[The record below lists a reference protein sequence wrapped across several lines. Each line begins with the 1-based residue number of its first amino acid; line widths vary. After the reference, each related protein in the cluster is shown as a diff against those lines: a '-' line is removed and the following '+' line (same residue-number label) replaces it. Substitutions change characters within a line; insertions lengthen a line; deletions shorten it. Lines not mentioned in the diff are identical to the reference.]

1 MTTAKEAGLVA
12 CRVCGMLSRWTEPGP
27 KRVLRCRRCGSTLQ
41 SRKPGSVSRT
51 AALVLAGVLLYIP
64 ANALPVMKVIYA
76 GRGEPDTILS
86 GVEVLFNT
94 GQPAVA
100 ILVLFASITV
110 PLIKLVGLALMVLAV
125 ARRSRWRR
133 RDRTVFYRLV
143 EFIGRWS
150 MLDIFMISILVALV
164 KLQALSTIEAG
175 QGAVWFASVV
185 VITIFAAA
193 SFDPR
198 LIWDVEEEERR

>member
-1 MTTAKEAGLVA
+1 MTTATQAGLVA
-12 CRVCGMLSRWTEPGP
+12 CRVCGMLSRWAEPGP
-27 KRVLRCRRCGSTLQ
+27 KRVLRCGRCGSTLHR
-41 SRKPGSVSRT
+41 RKPGSLSRT

-86 GVEVLFNT
+86 GVEVLFKT

-110 PLIKLVGLALMVLAV
+110 PLIKLVGLALMTLAV

-185 VITIFAAA
+185 VITMFAAA

>member
-1 MTTAKEAGLVA
+1 VTSAAQAGLVG
-12 CRVCGMLSRWTEPGP
+12 CPTCGLVSRWLEPPRGS
-27 KRVLRCRRCGSTLQ
+27 VLRCKRCASALHR
-41 SRKPGSVSRT
+41 RKPDSLRRT
-51 AALVLAGVLLYIP
+51 AALVMAGFILYIP
-64 ANALPVMKVIYA
+64 ANALPVMQVIYA

-125 ARRSRWRR
+125 KRRSLWRR

-175 QGAVWFASVV
+175 QGAVWFAGVV

-198 LIWDVEEEERR
+198 LIWDVEEPRR

>member
-1 MTTAKEAGLVA
+1 MTTAVEAGLVA
-12 CRVCGMLSRWTEPGP
+12 CRTCGLLSRWREPERGF
-27 KRVLRCRRCGSTLQ
+27 VARCPRCDSALHQ
-41 SRKPGSVSRT
+41 RKPGSLART
-51 AALVLAGVLLYIP
+51 AALLMAGVILYIP

-86 GVEVLFNT
+86 GVEVLFHT

-100 ILVLFASITV
+100 LLVLFASITV

-125 ARRSRWRR
+125 KRRSRWRR

-164 KLQALSTIEAG
+164 KLKALSTIEAG
-175 QGAVWFASVV
+175 PGAVWFAAVV
-185 VITIFAAA
+185 VITMFAAA

-198 LIWDVEEEERR
+198 LIWDVEERR

>member
-1 MTTAKEAGLVA
+1 MTTAMQAGLVA

-27 KRVLRCRRCGSTLQ
+27 KRVLRCSRCRSTLHR
-41 SRKPGSVSRT
+41 RKPGSLSRT
-51 AALVLAGVLLYIP
+51 AALVLAGFLLYIP

-110 PLIKLVGLALMVLAV
+110 PLIKLVGLALMTIAV

-185 VITIFAAA
+185 VITMFAAA

-198 LIWDVEEEERR
+198 LIWDVEEERR

>member
-1 MTTAKEAGLVA
+1 MARIQAPEHPQA
-12 CRVCGMLSRWTEPGP
+12 RSY
-27 KRVLRCRRCGSTLQ
+27 
-41 SRKPGSVSRT
+41 KPLILN
-51 AALVLAGVLLYIP
+51 ALALVMAGFILYIP
-64 ANALPVMKVIYA
+64 ANALPVMQVIYA

-125 ARRSRWRR
+125 KRRSLWRR

-175 QGAVWFASVV
+175 QGAVWFAGVV

-198 LIWDVEEEERR
+198 LIWDVEEPRR

>member
-1 MTTAKEAGLVA
+1 MTTAAQAGLVS
-12 CRVCGMLSRWTEPGP
+12 CHECGLLSRRVDPGP
-27 KRVLRCRRCGSTLQ
+27 GRELRCPRCRGPLHA
-41 SRKPGSVSRT
+41 RKPNSLART
-51 AALVLAGVLLYIP
+51 SALLAAGFLLYIP
-64 ANALPVMKVIYA
+64 ANVLPVMKVIYA
-76 GRGEPDTILS
+76 GRGEPDTIFS

-110 PLIKLVGLALMVLAV
+110 PMIKLLGLTGMVIAT
-125 ARRSRWRR
+125 RRGSAWRR
-133 RDRTVFYRLV
+133 RDRTAFYRLV
-143 EFIGRWS
+143 EFVGRWS

-175 QGAVWFASVV
+175 PGAIWFASVV
-185 VITIFAAA
+185 VITMFAAA

-198 LIWDVEEEERR
+198 LAWDRESERS

>member
-1 MTTAKEAGLVA
+1 MTTAAQAGLVA
-12 CRVCGMLSRWTEPGP
+12 CRVCGLLSRRADPPPGSVACCP
-27 KRVLRCRRCGSTLQ
+27 RCSSVLH
-41 SRKPGSVSRT
+41 SRKPGSLGRT
-51 AALVLAGVLLYIP
+51 FALLLAGFILYIP

-110 PLIKLVGLALMVLAV
+110 PMIKLVGLLLMVIAV
-125 ARRSRWRR
+125 RRGSRWRR

-143 EFIGRWS
+143 EFVGRWS

-164 KLQALSTIEAG
+164 KLKALSTIEAG

-185 VITIFAAA
+185 VITMFAAA

-198 LIWDVEEEERR
+198 LIWDTEEERP

>member
-1 MTTAKEAGLVA
+1 MTTAMQAGL
-12 CRVCGMLSRWTEPGP
+12 CTCSQCGLLCRWTEPGP
-27 KRVLRCRRCGSTLQ
+27 GAENRCPRCCDVLRQ
-41 SRKPGSVSRT
+41 RKPNSLART
-51 AALVLAGVLLYIP
+51 WALLCAGFLLYIP
-64 ANALPVMKVIYA
+64 ANVLPVMRVIYA

-86 GVEVLFNT
+86 GVEVLFSS

-110 PLIKLVGLALMVLAV
+110 PMIKLLGLAGMAF
-125 ARRSRWRR
+125 AAQRGSRWRR

-143 EFIGRWS
+143 EFVGRWS

-164 KLQALSTIEAG
+164 KLKALSTIEAG
-175 QGAVWFASVV
+175 PGAVWFACVV
-185 VITIFAAA
+185 VVTMFAAA

-198 LIWDVEEEERR
+198 LMWDVEEGKP

>member
-1 MTTAKEAGLVA
+1 VTTAAAAGLVA
-12 CRVCGMLSRWTEPGP
+12 CRVCGLLSRWREAGPGN
-27 KRVLRCRRCGSTLQ
+27 VLRCPRCSSTLHR
-41 SRKPGSVSRT
+41 RKPGSLSRT
-51 AALVLAGVLLYIP
+51 AALVLAGFLLYIP

-125 ARRSRWRR
+125 RRRSRWRR

-164 KLQALSTIEAG
+164 KLKALSTIEAG
-175 QGAVWFASVV
+175 QGAVWFALVV
-185 VITIFAAA
+185 VITMFAAA

-198 LIWDVEEEERR
+198 LIWEGEEERR

>member
-1 MTTAKEAGLVA
+1 MTTAAQAGLVA
-12 CRVCGMLSRWTEPGP
+12 CRTCGLVTRWTEPAPGCVSCCP
-27 KRVLRCRRCGSTLQ
+27 RCDSILRR
-41 SRKPGSVSRT
+41 RKPGSLSRT
-51 AALVLAGVLLYIP
+51 AALVLAGFLLYIP
-64 ANALPVMKVIYA
+64 ANALPVMQVIYA

-100 ILVLFASITV
+100 VLVLFASITV

-125 ARRSRWRR
+125 RRRSLWRR

-175 QGAVWFASVV
+175 QGAVWFACVV
-185 VITIFAAA
+185 VTTMFAAG

-198 LIWDVEEEERR
+198 LIWDVQEARR